1 MDGWLEA
8 SGWYGKEF
16 EDPETVHPLIFKR
29 PDGSLLRVRP
39 VGWAMRSLRRLPFLK
54 NPAWRGPLRRST
66 GLMGTRAIQARLRM
80 VEFRGVV
87 SAAMLYDNLP
97 IIDGFRRI
105 DADRVLGL
113 MDEKGVADP
122 YVFLLE
128 RVTGVDADRE

>member
-1 MDGWLEA
+1 M
-8 SGWYGKEF
+8 
-16 EDPETVHPLIFKR
+16 
-29 PDGSLLRVRP
+29 RP